1 MPNPGCPPWELLAA
15 LDAYEAHETK
25 LAAAKSLGIPVQTFD
40 NRLARAQ
47 EAGRH
52 TLEAA
57 VAGAADSVEDLTHWW
72 KIVKDDQGNGYSLF
86 FKNPATGAEANLS
99 DMVRRAITDAL
110 ADGQPQYEPRDDVGG
125 EHLLVVDLAD
135 LHFLKLCVAEETG
148 YTYNRDVARTRVM
161 EGTKA
166 LLRAASA
173 FGIARILFVLG
184 NDALH
189 VDNARKTTTSGTP
202 QDTDGSIFQGFRDAF
217 SCLKDAIEECA
228 KVADVDLVHC
238 MSNHDWITGWAL
250 SQALG
255 GYFEGHPNVNATPYA
270 LSEMHRKYYRFGTN
284 LIGLT
289 HGDGAKEE
297 KLYALTVKEA
307 RQHVAECMHIYWLVH
322 HVHHKDRK
330 RRGVDVFQTEK
341 DHIGMTV
348 LSSGAPSPEGAEIVV
363 ESVRSPSPPDGWHD
377 RQGFINRQAVEC
389 FLYHATDGQKARFTE
404 WF

>member
-1 MPNPGCPPWELLAA
+1 MPNPGCTPWDLLAA
-15 LDAYEAHETK
+15 LNAYEAHETK
-25 LAAAKSLGIPVQTFD
+25 SAAARSLGLPVQTFD

-57 VAGAADSVEDLTHWW
+57 TAGAADRVEDLSHWW

-86 FKNPATGAEANLS
+86 FKNPATGSEANLS

-110 ADGQPQYEPRDDVGG
+110 ADGQPDYEPREETDG

-135 LHFLKLCVAEETG
+135 VHFLKLCVAQETG
-148 YTYNRDVARTRVM
+148 YTYNRDVARARVI

-166 LLRAASA
+166 LLRAASV
-173 FGIARILFVLG
+173 FGVARILFVLG
-184 NDALH
+184 NDILH
-189 VDNARKTTTSGTP
+189 IDNPRKTTTSGTP
-202 QDTDGSIFQGFRDAF
+202 QDTDGSIFEGFRDAF

-238 MSNHDWITGWAL
+238 MSNHDWVTGWAL

-255 GYFEGHPNVNATPYA
+255 GYFEGHANVNTTPYM
-270 LSEMHRKYYRFGTN
+270 LSEMHRKYYRYGSN

-297 KLYALTVKEA
+297 KLYALTVQEA
-307 RQHVAECMHIYWLVH
+307 RQHVGECRHIYWLLH

-330 RRGVDVFQTEK
+330 RRGFDVFQTEK
-341 DHIGMTV
+341 DHTGMTV
-348 LSSGAPSPEGAEIVV
+348 LANGHPSPVGAHINI

-377 RQGFINRQAVEC
+377 RNGFVNRQAVEC
-389 FLYHATDGQKARFTE
+389 FLYHPTEGQKARFTQ